1 VIDVFDKKRAGSSSD
16 GEVFAVEEALED
28 GKMIFGDYLS

>member
-1 VIDVFDKKRAGSSSD
+1 VIDTFNKKRAGSSSD

-28 GKMIFGDYLS
+28 GRRIFGDYLT

>member
-1 VIDVFDKKRAGSSSD
+1 VIDAFDKKRAGSSSD

-28 GKMIFGDYLS
+28 DKMICGDYLS

>member
-1 VIDVFDKKRAGSSSD
+1 VIDAFDKKRAGSSINV
-16 GEVFAVEEALED
+16 EVFAVEEALED